1 MLTAAT
7 RGPVT
12 LTKSIQGRNSKIEE
26 VRTLAEADLE
36 TFIRLIAPKQCMGSV
51 HSELCDWWVRR
62 NAKRFQLG
70 LLPRDHQ
77 KSRMV
82 AFRVAHAITK
92 DPTLRVLYISST
104 ANLAEKQLKFIKD
117 ILTSPVYRRYWPEM
131 VNENEGQRERWT
143 STEISVDD
151 PRRREEG
158 VRDPTIFTGGLTTNL
173 VGMHCDIAVLDDV
186 VTYDNAYTQEG
197 RDRVKSQYSLLS
209 SIEGTDAREWVVGT
223 RYHPQDLYSELLKM
237 EEEIFNEEGDI
248 IDGIPLYEIFERAVE
263 DRGDGTGQFLWPRQ
277 QRSDGKWFGFDR
289 AVLAKKR
296 AQYLDQTQ
304 FRAQYYNDPN
314 DLADS
319 PIPREAFQYYDPKYL
334 SRSGSYW
341 YFKDRRLNV
350 SAAIDFAYSLGKRSD
365 YTALVVVGMDFQSN
379 IYVLDIERI
388 KTDRISDYYELILRK
403 YIKWDF
409 RKLRA
414 ETTAAQEAI
423 VKELKRSYITANGL
437 ALFVDEHHPTRH
449 QGTKDER
456 INLVLSPRYDN
467 GQVFHYRGGEC
478 QTLEEE
484 LILRHPP
491 HDDVKDAL
499 ASAVEIAIPPM
510 GMASREKKIKQ
521 GVIYNPRFGGVSI

>member
-1 MLTAAT
+1 MKKTSVDNTEQLAQI
-7 RGPVT
+7 R
-12 LTKSIQGRNSKIEE
+12 I
-26 VRTLAEADLE
+26 LAEADLE
-36 TFIRLIAPKQCMGSV
+36 TFIRLVAPKQCMGSI
-51 HSELCDWWVRR
+51 HSEICDDWQRAV
-62 NAKRFQLG
+62 AKRFQLL

-92 DPTLRVLYISST
+92 DPTIRVLYISST

-117 ILTSPVYRRYWPEM
+117 ILTSPIYRRYWPEM
-131 VNENEGQRERWT
+131 VHEDEGKRERWT
-143 STEISVDD
+143 STEISVDH
-151 PRRREEG
+151 PLRKAEA

-197 RDRVKSQYSLLS
+197 RDKVKSQYSLLS

-223 RYHPQDLYSELLKM
+223 RYHPKDLYSELLTM
-237 EEEIFNEEGDI
+237 EEEIFDD
-248 IDGIPLYEIFERAVE
+248 DGNIVDGRPLYEIFERQVE

-277 QRSDGKWFGFDR
+277 QRTDGKWFGFDR
-289 AVLAKKR
+289 SILAKKR

-319 PIPREAFQYYDPKYL
+319 PIDRNKFLYYDQKFL
-334 SRSGSYW
+334 SRSGTYW

-350 SAAIDFAYSLGKRSD
+350 CASIDFAYSLGKRSD
-365 YTALVVVGMDFQSN
+365 YTALVVVGMDWEQN
-379 IYVLDIERI
+379 VYVLDIERI
-388 KTDRISDYYELILRK
+388 KTDKISEYFELILRK
-403 YIKWDF
+403 HVKWDF

-423 VKELKRSYITANGL
+423 VKELKRSYLTPNGL
-437 ALFVDEHHPTRH
+437 ALFIDEHHPSRS
-449 QGTKDER
+449 QGTKEER
-456 INLVLSPRYDN
+456 INTILGPRYDN
-467 GQVFHYRGGEC
+467 GQVWHYRGGEC

-484 LILRHPP
+484 LVLRHPP

-499 ASAVEIAIPPM
+499 SSAVEILVPPM
-510 GMASREKKIKQ
+510 GMISRETMKTPLIFNK
-521 GVIYNPRFGGVSI
+521 RFGGVSI